1 MSDGPNKHWKGRH
14 IHSNSGD
21 YVLDDKNN
29 VHIINK
35 EVKMST
41 EVKAQKVEV
50 AVKISGCYAA
60 FHELSFTVMYDY
72 TNDILIDT
80 FMTKEEV
87 DERVAE
93 GHDGDYS
100 DANIFTAYLI
110 NGKYYLNL

>member
-14 IHSNSGD
+14 IRSNSGD

-29 VHIINK
+29 VNIINK
-35 EVKMST
+35 EIKMSK
-41 EVKAQKVEV
+41 EIKAQKVKV
-50 AVKISGCYAA
+50 AVKISGAYAA
-60 FHELSFTVMYDY
+60 FHEIDVNVMYDY

-80 FMTKEEV
+80 FMTKEEI
-87 DERVAE
+87 DERVEE

-100 DANIFTAYLI
+100 DADILTAYLI